1 MIGFLGKILHVD
13 LNNKTSWT
21 EEVPSDKWIKYLPSR
36 GLNAKLLW
44 ELTDENTE
52 PLSEDNVLIFGV
64 GGFTGTAAPSS
75 GRTTVTFKSPATNMY
90 FKSNSGGHWGAE
102 LKFAGYGNLVI
113 HGKADKPT
121 YLYIDNDGVEFKDAD
136 KLWGENVRRTNDLI
150 RKELGNEEVQTVT
163 IGPAGEKLVRISA
176 LMISTYN
183 AAARGGGG
191 AVMGSKNLKSIV
203 VKGSKG
209 IEVENTEKF
218 HELSLKAQENVMN
231 DSGYNGLSNYGTASS
246 TNPLNEMYARPTKNF
261 QKCYFED
268 HEEIS
273 GEAMVEKGKLK
284 RTAACYSCVIGCH
297 RYTEVDSDK
306 YKAHTGGPELETIGA
321 FGEGAENNDI
331 DSIIKANELCNIYG
345 LDTIS
350 TGAVIQW
357 AIESFE
363 KGIITKEDTGGIE
376 LSWGNGEAIVK
387 MIKKIAFREDIG
399 DLLAEGAKRA
409 AEKIGQESYKWAI
422 EAKGL
427 EQSTVDTRAAKA
439 YGLAFAV
446 NPRGPDHLHTQ
457 TLSELGMSKEARELI
472 KEITG
477 EDEFIDSTKTK
488 KRAPIVRWHED
499 VYAISDA
506 LGICSFVTTALL
518 GVTPEIMA
526 DMWSAALDKEVSKE
540 ELMKAGKRIVTL
552 EKAYNVRCGATRE
565 DDRLPWRLMNE
576 KAENRPNGEVLT
588 NTKKELD
595 KMLDKYYK
603 LHGWDIDTSWPTKQT
618 LKDLDLDFIAEEF
631 ETKNKLP

>member
-1 MIGFLGKILHVD
+1 MTEFLGKILHVD

-21 EEVPSDKWIKYLPSR
+21 EEVPSEKWIKYLPSR

-52 PLSEDNVLIFGV
+52 PLSKDNVLIFGV
-64 GGFTGTAAPSS
+64 GGFTGTTAPSS

-113 HGKADKPT
+113 HGKADKPI
-121 YLYIDNDGVEFKDAD
+121 YLYIDNDGVEFKDAE
-136 KLWGENVRRTNDLI
+136 KLWGENVRKTNDLI

-163 IGPAGEKLVRISA
+163 IGQAGEKLARISA

-203 VKGSKG
+203 VKGSQG
-209 IEVENTEKF
+209 IEVENTERF

-273 GEAMVEKGKLK
+273 GEAMAEKGKLK

-306 YKAHTGGPELETIGA
+306 YKAYTGGPELETIGA

-363 KGIITKEDTGGIE
+363 KGVINKEDTGGLE

-387 MIKKIAFREDIG
+387 MVEKIAFREDIG
-399 DLLAEGAKRA
+399 DILAEGAKRA
-409 AEKIGQESYKWAI
+409 AEKIGQDSYKWAI

-477 EDEFIDSTKTK
+477 EDEFIDSTKIK

-506 LGICSFVTTALL
+506 LGLCSFVTTALL

-576 KAENRPNGEVLT
+576 KAENRPDGEVLT

-618 LKDLDLDFIAEEF
+618 LKNLDLDFVAEEF